1 MATETHYA
9 FFKSV
14 YDEENVRYTE
24 LESRAK
30 FYLTIQT
37 FYLGAIAFK
46 FDDIRKFS
54 EALSVPPILFITGG
68 LLVVL
73 GLLLTVLATRIR
85 AYEAPTDLQ
94 KLLQS
99 FGSSPPTDSEFLDD
113 RLADLAV
120 ATDRNSIANDKVAS
134 LLTYAG
140 ILLFAAVT
148 VHFVTF
154 VYAYIHQL
162 RL

>member
-1 MATETHYA
+1 MATETQYA

-14 YDEENVRYTE
+14 YDEENVRYTQ

-46 FDDIRKFS
+46 FDDIQKFS
-54 EALSVPPILFITGG
+54 AALSVPPILFITGG

-94 KLLQS
+94 ELLES
-99 FGSSPPTDSEFLDD
+99 FGSSPTDSDFLDD

-120 ATDRNSIANDKVAS
+120 ATDRNSIANDKVAN

-140 ILLFAAVT
+140 ILLFSAVA

-162 RL
+162 RS